1 MAIQET
7 AAAHGLTALTGLE
20 LDRLTETQ
28 VVERVLTA
36 VGRGEGGW
44 LATLNIDICR
54 AVRQDP
60 ELSGLVAA
68 ASLTVPDG
76 MPLLWAAKLRGDPLP
91 ERVTG
96 ASLIYSLSQAAA
108 AAGRSIYLLGG
119 APGVPEQAGLRL
131 QECYPGLVVAGFDAP
146 PVGFDTSPEGLRAVR
161 DKLTAADPDIVFV
174 GLGFPKQERLITGL
188 TQVLPRSWFVAC
200 GAAISFAAGAHPRAP
215 EWMQHMGL
223 EWFFRLSTEP
233 RRLARRYLIDD
244 LPFAARLLASSAAE
258 RLPGG
263 RSEDGSQPGGP
274 A

>member
-1 MAIQET
+1 VAIQET
-7 AAAHGLTALTGLE
+7 APAHGLTALTGLE
-20 LDRLTETQ
+20 LDRLTESQ
-28 VVERVLTA
+28 VVDRVMAALRS
-36 VGRGEGGW
+36 GDGGW

-60 ELSGLVAA
+60 QLSGLLAA

-76 MPLLWAAKLRGDPLP
+76 MPLLWAASLRRDPLP

-96 ASLIYSLSQAAA
+96 ASLIYSLSEAAA
-108 AAGRSIYLLGG
+108 VSGRSIYLLGG
-119 APGVPEQAGLRL
+119 APGVPEQAALRL
-131 QECYPGLVVAGFDAP
+131 QERYRGLVVTGVDAP
-146 PVGFDTSPEGLRAVR
+146 PLGFDTSPEGLRAVR
-161 DKLTAADPDIVFV
+161 DKLAAAAPDIVFV
-174 GLGFPKQERLITGL
+174 GLGFPKQERLITSL
-188 TQVLPRSWFVAC
+188 TPVLPRTWFVAC

-223 EWFFRLSTEP
+223 EWFFRLATEP

-263 RSEDGSQPGGP
+263 RSGNGSRPGGS